1 MPRVFLLI
9 DGYNLLHA
17 AGFGRRRFAKG
28 GLELA
33 RNRLLQKLANNLP
46 ESLAHDTVVIFDSGR
61 NTEDSSTGTTGTITP
76 ATREP
81 GWPFL
86 VNYSALGQ
94 SADDEIETRLASH
107 SSPRQIVVVSG
118 DHRLHKAASRR
129 GARAIDSDQFLSDL
143 ESSPAKLLKS
153 LNTQK
158 PGIRSL
164 KLRENSGTASSPL
177 TTQPAADKHCVPP
190 EQMTQLNEQLLEMD
204 LSDLLKLDL
213 PSWNPPKAKAP
224 RNKKK

>member
-33 RNRLLQKLANNLP
+33 RNRLLQKLADNLP
-46 ESLAHDTVVIFDSGR
+46 QSLSHDTVVIFDSGR
-61 NTEDSSTGTTGTITP
+61 HAEDSRTDTTSP
-76 ATREP
+76 HTREP
-81 GWPFL
+81 RWPFS
-86 VNYSALGQ
+86 VTYSAQGQ
-94 SADDEIETRLASH
+94 SADDDIETRLASH

-143 ESSPAKLLKS
+143 ESSPTKLLKS

-158 PGIRSL
+158 PGIRSPL
-164 KLRENSGTASSPL
+164 SRENSGTASCPPL
-177 TTQPAADKHCVPP
+177 TQAAADKRHIPP
-190 EQMTQLNEQLLEMD
+190 EQMAQLNEHLLEMD

-213 PSWNPPKAKAP
+213 PRWTPPKAKAP
-224 RNKKK
+224 RNKRK